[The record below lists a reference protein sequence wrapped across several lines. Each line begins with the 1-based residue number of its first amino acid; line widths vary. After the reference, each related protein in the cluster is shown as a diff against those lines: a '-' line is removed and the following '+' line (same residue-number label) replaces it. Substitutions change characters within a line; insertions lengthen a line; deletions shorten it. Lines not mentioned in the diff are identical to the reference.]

1 MLVPRGAVKTGVIK
15 PAANAPTNRGT
26 SDCGQA
32 APESNVDLMQC
43 RVSADFDGMDGRR
56 EPRFQIYAPGKLTLV
71 DSPERELECLLLD
84 ISATGVKL
92 VTEEGLPV
100 DEVVALEVEDHLVLA
115 DVRYSEPRGDKFAIG
130 AERIHA
136 VDKSALPLDKTRVE
150 QIRFVVDDYR
160 NRIRLAIAAET
171 AQVKKPEPELP
182 IVHRDQVVEA
192 AVQRLIE
199 QWAKDSEGTAPDGT
213 LRAAI
218 VERAA
223 ERVAQRSPMPPL
235 VTAQPAITAPP
246 IPARPRPLSWRRP
259 IVAAGAIAMMAFTAS
274 IFWSYRHSV
283 AANSSHPIVVAS
295 QRAEVKVP
303 AATSPAAAGGTRHAE
318 IRVTEPAWVYA
329 VSDGKEVFGK
339 LLAKD
344 ETRLID
350 FAEKALVRV
359 GNAGGVEISVDGKSI
374 GPLGPRG
381 AIRAVEIT
389 RNGHRFVSLS
399 AIEPEKN

>member
-1 MLVPRGAVKTGVIK
+1 
-15 PAANAPTNRGT
+15 
-26 SDCGQA
+26 
-32 APESNVDLMQC
+32 MQC

-84 ISATGVKL
+84 ISATGMRFVAD
-92 VTEEGLPV
+92 ESLPV

-115 DVRYSEPRGDKFAIG
+115 DVRYSEPRGDKFVIG

-136 VDKSALPLDKTRVE
+136 VDKSALPQDKTSAE
-150 QIRFVVDDYR
+150 QIRYVVGDYR

-199 QWAKDSEGTAPDGT
+199 QWAKDSEGSAPDGT

-223 ERVAQRSPMPPL
+223 ERVAERSPMPPP

-246 IPARPRPLSWRRP
+246 AIPMPPAMTAPLAVTAPPAISVTPARGVLSWRLP
-259 IVAAGAIAMMAFTAS
+259 FLAAGAIAMMAFTAS

-283 AANSSHPIVVAS
+283 AANSSHPVVIAS
-295 QRAEVKVP
+295 QGAEVKLT
-303 AATSPAAAGGTRHAE
+303 ATTSPAAAGGTRHAE

-329 VSDGKEVFGK
+329 ISDGKEVFGK
-339 LLAKD
+339 LLARD
-344 ETRLID
+344 ETRQID
-350 FAEKALVRV
+350 FFQKALVRV

-381 AIRAVEIT
+381 AIRALEIT
-389 RNGHRFVSLS
+389 PDGHRFVPLS
-399 AIEPEKN
+399 AVAPEKN

>member
-1 MLVPRGAVKTGVIK
+1 
-15 PAANAPTNRGT
+15 
-26 SDCGQA
+26 
-32 APESNVDLMQC
+32 MQC
-43 RVSADFDGMDGRR
+43 WVSADFDGMDGRR

-84 ISATGVKL
+84 ISATGMKFVAD
-92 VTEEGLPV
+92 ESLPV

-115 DVRYSEPRGDKFAIG
+115 DVRYSEPRGDKFVIG

-136 VDKSALPLDKTRVE
+136 VDKSALPQDKTNAE
-150 QIRFVVDDYR
+150 QIHYVVGDYR

-199 QWAKDSEGTAPDGT
+199 QWAKDSEGSAPDGT

-223 ERVAQRSPMPPL
+223 ERVAEQSPIPPP
-235 VTAQPAITAPP
+235 VSVQPAITVPPAIPTPPVVSAPP
-246 IPARPRPLSWRRP
+246 ARTAPPAIGATAISVTPARRMLSWRLP
-259 IVAAGAIAMMAFTAS
+259 FLAAGAIAMMAFTAS

-295 QRAEVKVP
+295 QQAEVKLP
-303 AATSPAAAGGTRHAE
+303 ATTSPVSAGGTRHAE

-329 VSDGKEVFGK
+329 ISDGKEVFGK
-339 LLAKD
+339 LLDKD
-344 ETRLID
+344 ETRQID
-350 FAEKALVRV
+350 FFQKALVRV

-381 AIRAVEIT
+381 AIRALEIT
-389 RNGHRFVSLS
+389 PDGHRFIPLS
-399 AIEPEKN
+399 AVTPEKN

>member
-1 MLVPRGAVKTGVIK
+1 
-15 PAANAPTNRGT
+15 
-26 SDCGQA
+26 
-32 APESNVDLMQC
+32 
-43 RVSADFDGMDGRR
+43 MDGRR

-71 DSPERELECLLLD
+71 DSPERELECMLLD
-84 ISATGVKL
+84 ISATGMKL
-92 VTEEGLPV
+92 VTDEGLPV

-136 VDKSALPLDKTRVE
+136 VDKSALPPDKTRAE

-223 ERVAQRSPMPPL
+223 ERVAERSPMPPM
-235 VTAQPAITAPP
+235 VTAQPVITAQAATQTQPAMTAP
-246 IPARPRPLSWRRP
+246 AAIPAQPRPLPWRRP
-259 IVAAGAIAMMAFTAS
+259 IVAAGAIAMLAFTAS
-274 IFWSYRHSV
+274 VFWSYRHSV

-295 QRAEVKVP
+295 QQAEVKLT

-329 VSDGKEVFGK
+329 VSDGKEVFAK
-339 LLAKD
+339 LLGKD
-344 ETRLID
+344 ETRQID
-350 FAEKALVRV
+350 FTEKALVRV
-359 GNAGGVEISVDGKSI
+359 GNAGGVEIRVDGKSI
-374 GPLGPRG
+374 GSLGPRG

-389 RNGHRFVSLS
+389 PDGHRFVPLS
-399 AIEPEKN
+399 AIDPEKN

>member
-1 MLVPRGAVKTGVIK
+1 
-15 PAANAPTNRGT
+15 
-26 SDCGQA
+26 
-32 APESNVDLMQC
+32 MQC
-43 RVSADFDGMDGRR
+43 RVSADFDGMDARR

-84 ISATGVKL
+84 ISGTGMKFVAD
-92 VTEEGLPV
+92 ESLPV

-115 DVRYSEPRGDKFAIG
+115 DVRYSEPRGDRFVIG

-136 VDKSALPLDKTRVE
+136 VDKSALPQDKTRAE
-150 QIRFVVDDYR
+150 QIRYVVGDYR

-171 AQVKKPEPELP
+171 AHVKKPEPELP

-199 QWAKDSEGTAPDGT
+199 QWAKDSEGSAPDGT

-223 ERVAQRSPMPPL
+223 EPVAERSPIPPP
-235 VTAQPAITAPP
+235 VVAPTTAPPTITAPP
-246 IPARPRPLSWRRP
+246 AIPAPPAISVTPARRVLSWRLP
-259 IVAAGAIAMMAFTAS
+259 FLAAGAVAMMAFTGS
-274 IFWSYRHSV
+274 VFWSYRHSV
-283 AANSSHPIVVAS
+283 AANSSHPIIVAS
-295 QRAEVKVP
+295 QQAEVKLTG
-303 AATSPAAAGGTRHAE
+303 ATSPAAAGGTRHAE
-318 IRVTEPAWVYA
+318 IRVMEPAWVYA

-339 LLAKD
+339 LLGKD
-344 ETRLID
+344 ETRQID

-381 AIRAVEIT
+381 AIRALEIT
-389 RNGHRFVSLS
+389 PDGHRFVPLS
-399 AIEPEKN
+399 AVTPEKN

>member
-1 MLVPRGAVKTGVIK
+1 MCISPLGKPKAVKVALLTCRTALYFTQ
-15 PAANAPTNRGT
+15 PPSHA
-26 SDCGQA
+26 
-32 APESNVDLMQC
+32 DLMQC

-84 ISATGVKL
+84 ISATGMKFVAD
-92 VTEEGLPV
+92 ESLPV

-115 DVRYSEPRGDKFAIG
+115 DVRYSEPRGDKFVIG

-136 VDKSALPLDKTRVE
+136 VDKSALPQDKTSAE
-150 QIRFVVDDYR
+150 QIRYVVGDYR

-199 QWAKDSEGTAPDGT
+199 QWAKDSEGSAPDGT

-223 ERVAQRSPMPPL
+223 ERVAERSPMPPP

-246 IPARPRPLSWRRP
+246 AIPMPPAMTAPLAVTAPPAISVTPARGVLSWRLP
-259 IVAAGAIAMMAFTAS
+259 FLAAGAIAMMAFTAS
-274 IFWSYRHSV
+274 IFWSYRHS
-283 AANSSHPIVVAS
+283 
-295 QRAEVKVP
+295 
-303 AATSPAAAGGTRHAE
+303 AAGGTRHAE

-329 VSDGKEVFGK
+329 ISDGKEVFGK
-339 LLAKD
+339 LLARD
-344 ETRLID
+344 ETRQID
-350 FAEKALVRV
+350 FFQKALVRV

-381 AIRAVEIT
+381 AIRALEIT
-389 RNGHRFVSLS
+389 PDGHRFVPLS
-399 AIEPEKN
+399 AVAPEKN